1 VGSKILR
8 WTRPGAVWAMDFTFA
23 PRPIERRFRRLLLV
37 RDLASGRILLA
48 LACPGEGAACAVA
61 ALRALFLRWGAPL
74 VLKSDNGSAF
84 TSQEMEDLLREFGV
98 TALLSPARTPRYN
111 GGCEAG
117 IGSLK
122 VRVQHRAAWAGRPGD
137 GTLDD
142 VEWARCET
150 NELGRPRG
158 RWRPTPDEAFAARRP
173 IVESERRNFLEQVD
187 RRLDDEADRGVLRA
201 DGRLGRARLA
211 VATRAAV
218 ARVLVESGLL
228 EIKTRPIPQPISS
241 PIRAAFG

>member
-1 VGSKILR
+1 
-8 WTRPGAVWAMDFTFA
+8 MDFTFP

-37 RDLASGRILLA
+37 RDLGSGRVLLA
-48 LACPGEGAACAVA
+48 LACPGEGAAYAVP
-61 ALRALFLRWGAPL
+61 ALRALFLRFGAPL

-84 TSQEMEDLLREFGV
+84 ISGEMEELLKEFGV

-122 VRVQHRAAWAGRPGD
+122 VRVQHITAWAGRPGD
-137 GTLDD
+137 WTLDD

-173 IVESERRNFLEQVD
+173 ITERERKDFRERVD
-187 RRLDDEADRGVLRA
+187 WYLDDEADRGVLRV

-228 EIKTRPIPQPISS
+228 EIRTRPIPQPISS
-241 PIRAAFG
+241 PLRAAFG